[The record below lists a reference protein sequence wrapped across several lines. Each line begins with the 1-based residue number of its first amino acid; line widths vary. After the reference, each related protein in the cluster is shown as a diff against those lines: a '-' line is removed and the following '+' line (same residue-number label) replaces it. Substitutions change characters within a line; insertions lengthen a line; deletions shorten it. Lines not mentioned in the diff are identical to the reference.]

1 MTVSLQNRNYLHDRH
16 RLSHQQIDSW
26 LGENRGKE
34 FLPEKL
40 KQLESV
46 KTFLWVTDLFRQND
60 VSFVSLKGPLLSY
73 RIYRDPSV
81 RVSHDIDILIEV
93 AAIEK
98 TINILEKNGYQLTG
112 GYCWPQ
118 KQVQQEL
125 ILDSYHH
132 LGFYNKER
140 SSCVEI
146 HWVLM
151 HGLPVSG
158 KKMKNII
165 AGNLT
170 EMIFAGRKFTVLN
183 KELEFLFLLIH
194 GSRHGWS
201 RLKWL
206 VDIKDYPASD
216 VDAGIFGELV
226 SQLNARRVVGQ
237 ANYFMNKFF
246 HMQLPFSGEDR
257 LPEYFIHFAQCSI
270 DNEIQEEQ
278 STMFLIHTFR
288 YLWFMFPGFKSRYKM
303 VLGALLRPGDISVID
318 SSFKIIYFLYRPY
331 SFIKRR
337 IMHV

>member
-1 MTVSLQNRNYLHDRH
+1 MIASLQNRNYLHDRH

-26 LGENRGKE
+26 LGENRSKE
-34 FLPEKL
+34 FLHEKL
-40 KQLESV
+40 KQLEAV
-46 KTFLWVTDLFRQND
+46 KTFLWATDLLRNKG

-73 RIYRDPSV
+73 RIYKDPTV
-81 RVSHDIDILIEV
+81 RISHDIDILIEV
-93 AAIEK
+93 AAIEN
-98 TINILEKNGYQLTG
+98 TINILVENEYQLMG

-125 ILDSYHH
+125 ILGSCHH
-132 LGFYNKER
+132 LSFYNKER
-140 SSCVEI
+140 SSCIEI

-151 HGLPVSG
+151 HGLPVS
-158 KKMKNII
+158 KKRMKNII

-216 VDAGIFGELV
+216 VDAGIFGKLV
-226 SQLNARRVVGQ
+226 WQLNARRIVVQ

-246 HMQLPFSGEDR
+246 HLQLPFSGEDR
-257 LPEYFIHFAQCSI
+257 LPDYFIRFAQCSI

-278 STMFLIHTFR
+278 STTDLIHTYR
-288 YLWFMFPGFKSRYKM
+288 YLWLMFPEFNSRCKM
-303 VLGALLRPGDISVID
+303 VFGALLRPGDISAID
-318 SSFKIIYFLYRPY
+318 SSFKIMYFLYRPY
-331 SFIKRR
+331 SFVKRR